1 MSLKGNQRTSM
12 DKNSTETL
20 DIETIS
26 QKETY
31 TDEEK
36 KFIMDRL
43 NERRLIDQSIQES
56 FSDQK
61 RVYTEEEKKK
71 ILNDLNEKRLSD
83 QRIEEIKKKRTENKE
98 IYKFG
103 SKEYYK
109 FTNMKR
115 EYYIEVKE
123 CEKITRRPKIHP
135 IYYRAIDVLQKKDV
149 LIKTEV
155 YSEKFFISLNPIRV
169 YFKAFALEDKR

>member
-1 MSLKGNQRTSM
+1 MNTYSNTA
-12 DKNSTETL
+12 L
-20 DIETIS
+20 DAESIAR
-26 QKETY
+26 KETY
-31 TDEEK
+31 SDEEK

-43 NERRLIDQSIQES
+43 NEQRLIDQSIQES
-56 FSDQK
+56 LSGQK

-83 QRIEEIKKKRTENKE
+83 QRIEEIKKKRVENKE
-98 IYKFG
+98 IYKYG

-115 EYYIEVKE
+115 EYFIEIKE
-123 CEKITRRPKIHP
+123 CEKISRRPRIHP

-155 YSEKFFISLNPIRV
+155 YSDKFFISLDPIRV
-169 YFKAFALEDKR
+169 YFKAYPLEDKR